1 MARPSRSYKEYL
13 LQRLR
18 DPAEAAEYING
29 ALEDG
34 GMPELMM
41 ALRDVAEARGV
52 GHVAAR
58 AGLNRENVY
67 RMLSDKGNPRLS
79 SLFPLLSALGVEIQA
94 KPLKPVVIRAAGVKA
109 SLACDAASVKA
120 TSSNPEEYQ
129 EENGDEKGRN
139 FATDDES
146 VAA

>member
-29 ALEDG
+29 ALEEGD
-34 GMPELMM
+34 MPGLLM
-41 ALRDVAEARGV
+41 ALRDVAEARGI

-67 RMLSDKGNPRLS
+67 RILSGQGNPRLS
-79 SLFPLLSALGVEIQA
+79 SFFPLLDALGIELQA
-94 KPLKPVVIRAAGVKA
+94 RKLRPVALK
-109 SLACDAASVKA
+109 AASVA
-120 TSSNPEEYQ
+120 AGLACNGSSLIPGSSVLEEY
-129 EENGDEKGRN
+129 EEEDDNDEAARS
-139 FATDDES
+139 TDDES

>member
-1 MARPSRSYKEYL
+1 MARPSRNYKEYL

-29 ALEDG
+29 ALEEGD
-34 GMPELMM
+34 MPGLLM

-67 RMLSDKGNPRLS
+67 RILSGQGNPRLS
-79 SLFPLLSALGVEIQA
+79 SLFPLLGALGIELQA
-94 KPLKPVVIRAAGVKA
+94 KPLKPIALKAVSVVARLA
-109 SLACDAASVKA
+109 SNG
-120 TSSNPEEYQ
+120 SSLIPGSDGLEEY
-129 EENGDEKGRN
+129 EEEDGNDETAG
-139 FATDDES
+139 ATDDQS

>member
-1 MARPSRSYKEYL
+1 MAQPSRSYKEYL

-18 DPAEAAEYING
+18 DPLEAAEYING
-29 ALEDG
+29 ALEEG
-34 GMPELMM
+34 EMPELMM
-41 ALRDVAEARGV
+41 ALRDVAEARGI

-79 SLFPLLSALGVEIQA
+79 SLFPLLVALGVELTA
-94 KPLKPVVIRAAGVKA
+94 KPLRPVAIKPTSVTAA
-109 SLACDAASVKA
+109 LACDGASVKA
-120 TSSNPEEYQ
+120 TSSDLEEYQ
-129 EENGDEKGRN
+129 EEDDNDEGNGS
-139 FATDDES
+139 AADDES

>member
-1 MARPSRSYKEYL
+1 MARPSKSYKEYL

-18 DPAEAAEYING
+18 DPVEAAEYING

-67 RMLSDKGNPRLS
+67 RILSDKGNPRLS
-79 SLFPLLSALGVEIQA
+79 SLFPLLGALGVEIHAQ
-94 KPLKPVVIRAAGVKA
+94 PLRPAVVKGT
-109 SLACDAASVKA
+109 SVKA
-120 TSSNPEEYQ
+120 ALACGASVRATSTELEEY
-129 EENGDEKGRN
+129 EEDDGDNEGGD
-139 FATDDES
+139 FAADDES

>member
-18 DPAEAAEYING
+18 DPVEAAEYING

-34 GMPELMM
+34 EMPELMM

-67 RMLSDKGNPRLS
+67 RILSDKGNPRLS
-79 SLFPLLSALGVEIQA
+79 SLFPLLSALGVELHAQ
-94 KPLKPVVIRAAGVKA
+94 PLRPAVVKAASVKA
-109 SLACDAASVKA
+109 SLACDGATVKA
-120 TSSNPEEYQ
+120 TSSNLEEYK
-129 EENGDEKGRN
+129 EEDGSNEGRDR
-139 FATDDES
+139 ATDDES

>member
-13 LQRLR
+13 LQRLH

-29 ALEDG
+29 ALEGG

-79 SLFPLLSALGVEIQA
+79 SMLPLLSALGVEIHAQ
-94 KPLKPVVIRAAGVKA
+94 PLKPAVVKAASVKA
-109 SLACDAASVKA
+109 SLACDGASVKA
-120 TSSNPEEYQ
+120 TSSDLEEY
-129 EENGDEKGRN
+129 EEEDGENEGGD
-139 FATDDES
+139 FAADDES

>member
-18 DPAEAAEYING
+18 DPSEAADYING
-29 ALEDG
+29 ALEQGD
-34 GMPELMM
+34 MPELMM

-79 SLFPLLSALGVEIQA
+79 SLFPLLLALGVELQA
-94 KPLKPVVIRAAGVKA
+94 KPLRPAAVKSTTLEA
-109 SLACDAASVKA
+109 SLACDGASVKA
-120 TSSNPEEYQ
+120 TSTKLEEYH
-129 EENGDEKGRN
+129 EEEDDHEGRD
-139 FATDDES
+139 FAANDES